1 VCLQT
6 GPQGP
11 VFCGVRGWK
20 LAVKMDIWQTIQ
32 YQNFLDIFAGKYR
45 AIFYVD
51 NNGIM
56 IIALDKREDIY
67 KKWQ

>member
-1 VCLQT
+1 
-6 GPQGP
+6 
-11 VFCGVRGWK
+11 
-20 LAVKMDIWQTIQ
+20 MDIWQTIQ

-56 IIALDKREDIY
+56 VIALDKREDIY
-67 KKWQ
+67 KNGSNIIKT